1 MEDRKKKVN
10 TIWER
15 SKCTR
20 KMGNKKSNWTIG
32 KKESKWNVGKAVRRD
47 RRERMK
53 IDGPG
58 YQRKRE
64 YMKGIF

>member
-32 KKESKWNVGKAVRRD
+32 KKVNGMW
-47 RRERMK
+47 ERQIEE
-53 IDGPG
+53 IDG
-58 YQRKRE
+58 
-64 YMKGIF
+64 KG

>member
-20 KMGNKKSNWTIG
+20 KMGNKKVIG
-32 KKESKWNVGKAVRRD
+32 RLERKKVNGMW
-47 RRERMK
+47 ERQIEE
-53 IDGPG
+53 IDG
-58 YQRKRE
+58 
-64 YMKGIF
+64 KG